1 MANLWITELRTM
13 PIDCNGK
20 TVEAALLPAITT
32 QKVTISGT
40 SAQSAALN
48 ADTKFVRV
56 MADANCCILAAA
68 DPTATTSNLPLT
80 AEGAEYFGVFAGQK
94 IAAITR

>member
-1 MANLWITELRTM
+1 MSSLWITELRTM
-13 PIDCNGK
+13 PIDSNGK
-20 TVEAALLPAITT
+20 TVDVASLPSITT

-48 ADTKFVRV
+48 ADTKFVRLL
-56 MADANCCILAAA
+56 ADANCCVLAAA

-80 AEGAEYFGVFAGQK
+80 ADAPEYFGVIAGQK